1 MRVLVFFD
9 LPTITGKNKREYR
22 LFRKYLIKSGYI
34 MEQESV
40 YSKLAP
46 NGTVADSLIQNIR
59 KNIPEKGLIQVL
71 KVTEKQYSTM
81 EFVLGNKRGE
91 VLTTDERLVEL

>member
-1 MRVLVFFD
+1 
-9 LPTITGKNKREYR
+9 
-22 LFRKYLIKSGYI
+22 

-71 KVTEKQYSTM
+71 KVTEKQYSNM

>member
-71 KVTEKQYSTM
+71 KVTEKQYSNM

-91 VLTTDERLVEL
+91 VLTTDEWLVEL

>member
-1 MRVLVFFD
+1 
-9 LPTITGKNKREYR
+9 
-22 LFRKYLIKSGYI
+22 

-59 KNIPEKGLIQVL
+59 KNIPETGLIQVL
-71 KVTEKQYSTM
+71 KVTEKQYSNM

>member
-71 KVTEKQYSTM
+71 KVTEKQYSNM